1 MTEHEIKTKLRRAYE
16 NATPD
21 ILDSVLNDNEQRR
34 EVKMSENKKTPA
46 RRPWLKY
53 IAAAACLCILIG
65 GALGINGIRLD
76 RAVNATVSL
85 DVNPGVEIS
94 VNRKDRV
101 LDVKPLNGDG
111 EIILAGMDLSGTKL
125 DVAVN
130 ALIGSMLKNGYIN
143 EKANSIL
150 ISVDTSD
157 TARGERLQKQLSEE
171 ASRLLSAENLDPS
184 VISQTVNADDGLKEL
199 ASEYNISAGK
209 VRLINELI
217 AQDAARSFEQLAKLT
232 INELNLLLRST
243 EKTGTGLDITGSASD
258 GAYIGAE
265 RAAQLA
271 FEHAGVSAAAAEALE
286 IEMDYEDGKMVYE
299 VEFLAGGYEYD
310 YDIDAATGAVL
321 KAEKEF
327 KGEAPATVIS
337 ASDALRIAL
346 GHAGVSAAAASG
358 VKTDLDIDDG
368 IAVYEVEFLAGGYE
382 YEYDIDAATGTVLKC
397 EKEFKGEAPATVISA
412 SEALRIALGHAG
424 VSAAE
429 AKETKTDLDIDDGVA
444 VYEVEFLAG
453 GYEYE
458 YDIDA
463 ATGAVLKCEKEHS

>member
-1 MTEHEIKTKLRRAYE
+1 MTEHEIKTKLRRTYE
-16 NATPD
+16 NAAPD

-34 EVKMSENKKTPA
+34 EVKMTENKKTPA

-76 RAVNATVSL
+76 RTVNATVSL

-184 VISQTVNADDGLKEL
+184 VISQTVNADDRLKEL

-232 INELNLLLRST
+232 INELNLLLRSA
-243 EKTGTGLDITGSASD
+243 EKAETGLDITGSASD

-271 FEHAGVSAAAAEALE
+271 FEHAGVSAAAAEAL
-286 IEMDYEDGKMVYE
+286 K
-299 VEFLAGGYEYD
+299 
-310 YDIDAATGAVL
+310 IDAATGAVL
-321 KAEKEF
+321 KCEKEF
-327 KGEAPATVIS
+327 KGESPAATIS

-346 GHAGVSAAAASG
+346 EHAGVA
-358 VKTDLDIDDG
+358 
-368 IAVYEVEFLAGGYE
+368 
-382 YEYDIDAATGTVLKC
+382 
-397 EKEFKGEAPATVISA
+397 
-412 SEALRIALGHAG
+412 
-424 VSAAE
+424 AAE
-429 AKETKTDLDIDDGVA
+429 AKETKTDLDTDDGVA

-463 ATGAVLKCEKEHS
+463 ATGAVLKAEKEHS